1 VFTIGEALECRFLK
15 KLAKNFQD
23 WPMTGEDSNLQK
35 ETDTGWKII
44 EKIQLTHRHTHT
56 NCHTHKLSLSHK
68 LSRTDSHTHKLS
80 DSSTQSHTHTLSL
93 SHTNCHTHTH
103 KRTHTHNHFL
113 RQDRKLTFVAGLESE
128 IQYLNALCP
137 FYPLSILYASCVY
150 HVVMY
155 HVHHVNKTMFMT
167 VVVLP

>member
-80 DSSTQSHTHTLSL
+80 DSSTQSHTQTLSL
-93 SHTNCHTHTH
+93 SHISTVSHTHTH
-103 KRTHTHNHFL
+103 KRTHTHTQCL
-113 RQDRKLTFVAGLESE
+113 SLSL
-128 IQYLNALCP
+128 YLSLSPFHPYIHTNTLCP
-137 FYPLSILYASCVY
+137 YFPLRHTQVY
-150 HVVMY
+150 RYSHTGFLIHLHRSLMIPCI
-155 HVHHVNKTMFMT
+155 KAGT
-167 VVVLP
+167 V